1 MADLLPE
8 TDSEDELPAGWEE
21 RTTSDGSVYYADHL
35 GQRTQ
40 WTHPRTGKRKRV
52 SPQLPFGWEHSG
64 DGAFVERAS
73 GRRSQTDPRLAFPV
87 EEGGSAPRQRF
98 DASSSAM
105 QVLHGRNLDGQTA
118 IVTGGSSGIGL
129 QTALALASH
138 GCDVV
143 IACRS
148 ADAVAKAIA
157 QARAQRP
164 DTKLSFLP
172 LDLASLQSVRA
183 FAAAF
188 AQQWQRLHMLIL
200 NAGVFA
206 IPHSLTEDGF
216 ERTFQVNHL
225 GHFYLTMLLEPLL
238 VVSSPSRVV
247 VVASESHRFSFLS
260 AANLTED
267 RLSNPTGRGHYPM
280 FVYNDTKLCNV
291 LFAAELER
299 RWGPRGVHTYAVHPG
314 NMVFTGLPGESWF
327 YWLLFLLVRPFT
339 KSLEQAAATTVLCAT
354 APDLAGAGGG
364 YFNNC
369 CRCKPSAAAQ
379 DEVLAELLW
388 RTSQAMVSR
397 CVGSGPDT
405 WSTVLGDK
413 H

>member
-1 MADLLPE
+1 M
-8 TDSEDELPAGWEE
+8 
-21 RTTSDGSVYYADHL
+21 
-35 GQRTQ
+35 
-40 WTHPRTGKRKRV
+40 
-52 SPQLPFGWEHSG
+52 
-64 DGAFVERAS
+64 
-73 GRRSQTDPRLAFPV
+73 
-87 EEGGSAPRQRF
+87 
-98 DASSSAM
+98 
-105 QVLHGRNLDGQTA
+105 
-118 IVTGGSSGIGL
+118 
-129 QTALALASH
+129 
-138 GCDVV
+138 
-143 IACRS
+143 
-148 ADAVAKAIA
+148 
-157 QARAQRP
+157 
-164 DTKLSFLP
+164 
-172 LDLASLQSVRA
+172 
-183 FAAAF
+183 
-188 AQQWQRLHMLIL
+188 
-200 NAGVFA
+200 
-206 IPHSLTEDGF
+206 
-216 ERTFQVNHL
+216 NHL

-238 VVSSPSRVV
+238 VASSPSRVV
-247 VVASESHRFSFLS
+247 VLASESHRFSFLS

-267 RLSNPTGRGHYPM
+267 RLSDPTGRGHYPM

-299 RWGPRGVHTYAVHPG
+299 RWGPRSIHAYAVHPG
-314 NMVFTGLPGESWF
+314 NMVFSGLPRESWL